1 MFKKPAK
8 QMNNPLK
15 LSVVICTYNRS
26 DCILD
31 ALHSLV
37 RQTLPRN
44 RFEVLLINNNS
55 ADATENLCKHF
66 AQQTPGF
73 NYRYLVETQQG
84 LSHARNRGIAEAAGD
99 ILVFMDDDAT
109 AAPDYL
115 ERILGF
121 FQQTPGAAGCGG
133 RIYPRFESRR
143 PRWMSHFLLSLT
155 SSLDMGNKVKVF
167 TRRQFPIGAN
177 MAVRSRMFATYGLF
191 NPELGRKGNS
201 MDGAEEK
208 DFFYRLTAAKE
219 KIYYVPGAIV
229 HHYVPDRRLTFDFF
243 RRQAAGIGKSERIRA
258 KRLSRKEYVKSIVRE
273 GLKWGASFALFAF
286 YLLTLRPAKAVR
298 LLVFRWY
305 VSGGL
310 LAGC

>member
-1 MFKKPAK
+1 
-8 QMNNPLK
+8 MNESLK

-55 ADATENLCKHF
+55 ADATESLCKNF
-66 AQQTPGF
+66 AQQTPAF
-73 NYRYLVETQQG
+73 NYRYIVETRQG

-99 ILVFMDDDAT
+99 VIVFMDDDAV
-109 AAPDYL
+109 AEPDYL
-115 ERILGF
+115 EKMVAF
-121 FQQTPGAAGCGG
+121 FEQTPGAAACGG

-155 SSLDMGNKVKVF
+155 SSIDLGNKVCVF
-167 TRRQFPIGAN
+167 RRRQFPVGAN
-177 MAVRSRMFATYGLF
+177 MAVRRDIFNQYGKF
-191 NPELGRKGNS
+191 NPDLGRKGNS
-201 MDGAEEK
+201 LDGAEEK
-208 DFFYRLTAAKE
+208 DFFYRLMAARE

-243 RRQAAGIGKSERIRA
+243 RRQALGIGKSERIRA
-258 KRLSRKEYVKSIVRE
+258 KSVSAAEYVKSIIRE
-273 GLKWGASFALFAF
+273 GFKWGVSVVLLLF

-305 VSGGL
+305 VSKGL
-310 LAGC
+310 LF

>member
-1 MFKKPAK
+1 
-8 QMNNPLK
+8 MNDPLK
-15 LSVVICTYNRS
+15 LSVVICTYNRA

-37 RQTLPRN
+37 QQTLPRN
-44 RFEVLLINNNS
+44 LFEVLLINNNS
-55 ADATENLCKHF
+55 TDATETLCKNF

-73 NYRYLVETQQG
+73 GYRYLVETQQG

-99 ILVFMDDDAT
+99 IIVFMDDDAT
-109 AAPDYL
+109 AEPDYL
-115 ERILGF
+115 EKMCAF
-121 FQQTPGAAGCGG
+121 FAQTPDAAAGGG

-143 PRWMSHFLLSLT
+143 PRWMSHFLLSLA
-155 SSLDMGNKVKVF
+155 SSIDLGNKIKVF

-177 MAVRSRMFATYGLF
+177 MAVQSRMFAKYGLF
-191 NPELGRKGNS
+191 NPGLGRKGNS

-219 KIYYVPGAIV
+219 KIYYIPGAIV

-243 RRQAAGIGKSERIRA
+243 RRQAISIGKSERIRS
-258 KRLSRKEYVKSIVRE
+258 KNISKTEYVKSILRE
-273 GLKWGASFALFAF
+273 GLKWGVSFVLFAF
-286 YLLTLRPAKAVR
+286 YLLSLRPAKAVR

-305 VSGGL
+305 VSRGL
-310 LAGC
+310 ATPL